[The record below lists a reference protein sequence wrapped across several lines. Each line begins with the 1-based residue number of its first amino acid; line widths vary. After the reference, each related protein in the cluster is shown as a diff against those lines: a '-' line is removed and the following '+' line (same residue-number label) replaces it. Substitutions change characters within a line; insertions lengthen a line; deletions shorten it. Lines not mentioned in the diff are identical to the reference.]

1 MIGNTQKW
9 IGMAGAIGLIASQFL
24 IAPAAMAADADSL
37 EAGKELAFD
46 RKKGNCLACHSI
58 KDAPSPGNIAPALV
72 AMKTRFPTKEALLKQ
87 VWDPTVANPESAMPP
102 FGKHEILSESELHKV
117 VDYIWS
123 L

>member
-9 IGMAGAIGLIASQFL
+9 IGMAGAIGLITSQFL
-24 IAPAAMAADADSL
+24 IAPAAMGADADSL

-58 KDAPSPGNIAPALV
+58 KDAPSPGNIAPALI

-87 VWDPTVANPESAMPP
+87 VWDPTVANPESTMPP

>member
-9 IGMAGAIGLIASQFL
+9 IGMAGAIGIVASQFL
-24 IAPAAMAADADSL
+24 IAPAVLAADADAL

-46 RKKGNCLACHSI
+46 RKKGNCLACHNI
-58 KDAPSPGNIAPALV
+58 QGAPSPGNIAPALV
-72 AMKTRFPTKEALLKQ
+72 AMQSRYANKEALYKQ
-87 VWDPTVANPESAMPP
+87 VWDPTTANPESTMPP
-102 FGKHEILSESELHKV
+102 FGKHEILSEAEMKKV